1 MSGAPTATED
11 PQRTHSRTQN
21 SGRHL
26 LPDLSRTI
34 KHQRCSLEIKA
45 FGEAIRHAGVS
56 KVFLDPLEY
65 PLSY

>member
-11 PQRTHSRTQN
+11 PQRTHSRTHN
-21 SGRHL
+21 RVRHL

-34 KHQRCSLEIKA
+34 EHQRCSLEIKA

-56 KVFLDPLEY
+56 KVFLDPFRIPPFL
-65 PLSY
+65 